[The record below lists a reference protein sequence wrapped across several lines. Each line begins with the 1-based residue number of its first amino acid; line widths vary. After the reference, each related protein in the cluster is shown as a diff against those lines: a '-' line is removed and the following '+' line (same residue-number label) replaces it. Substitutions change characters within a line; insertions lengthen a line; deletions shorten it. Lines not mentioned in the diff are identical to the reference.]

1 MRELRNIEI
10 FTEVANCQSF
20 SKAAKNL
27 LLTPSAVS
35 MSIQKLESVLGTR
48 LLTRTTRQLHLTADG
63 LAFLQHAQEGLSK
76 IYEAIDLFVSRDG
89 PPSGPLRISA
99 VSTIGRGF
107 ILPVLSEF
115 LTQYPDI
122 SLEFSLRDRLPDMI
136 KEKIDLGL
144 CYGEPDHCSYVGRYL
159 CSPPTVLVAS
169 PGYLAAHGTPAR
181 PEDLSA
187 HKTINVH
194 IRDGV
199 VPSWTLRERLS
210 LASAAREPI
219 VIQPVSTLSIVEN
232 HESAI
237 DAAVAG
243 LGIALVLRKS
253 AASHIKLG
261 ALCPLLATYDISV
274 SDGRRVF
281 LVYPTKKYL
290 PARVRVFIDF
300 LVNVSRRDGWSG
312 GPSIDAPVEEAAVL
326 SCCS

>member
-63 LAFLQHAQEGLSK
+63 QAFLQHAQEGLSK

-89 PPSGPLRISA
+89 PPSGPLRICA

-107 ILPVLSEF
+107 IMPVLPEF
-115 LTQYPDI
+115 LAQYPDI

-136 KEKIDLGL
+136 KEKIDVGL
-144 CYGEPDHCSYVGRYL
+144 CYGESDHGSYVGRYL

-169 PGYLAAHGTPAR
+169 PGYLAAHGTPSC
-181 PEDLSA
+181 PEDLRA

-199 VPSWTLRERLS
+199 VPSWILRERLS
-210 LASAAREPI
+210 LATAAREPI
-219 VIQPVSTLSIVEN
+219 VIQPVSSLNIIEN

-237 DAAVAG
+237 DAAAAG
-243 LGIALVLRKS
+243 LGLALVLR
-253 AASHIKLG
+253 
-261 ALCPLLATYDISV
+261 
-274 SDGRRVF
+274 
-281 LVYPTKKYL
+281 
-290 PARVRVFIDF
+290 
-300 LVNVSRRDGWSG
+300 
-312 GPSIDAPVEEAAVL
+312 
-326 SCCS
+326 